1 MKLGELKFPI
11 DLVLIPVFIYLIK
24 KIIPVFRG
32 LLTGGANQVIKKIL
46 QPPSREVLRC
56 ILKANDQRLNS
67 LI

>member
-24 KIIPVFRG
+24 KITPVFRG
-32 LLTGGANQVIKKIL
+32 FLPGGGVNQVIKKRL

-56 ILKANDQRLNS
+56 IL
-67 LI
+67 